1 MSRNN
6 LNLGIQFQFFIVI
19 QLQVVTFLFF
29 RLMDESTKT
38 GPGLVGINQTRD
50 DGNIFTIKGL
60 EEEERADRCVS

>member
-38 GPGLVGINQTRD
+38 GPGGLKS
-50 DGNIFTIKGL
+50 IKPVTTETFL
-60 EEEERADRCVS
+60 P

>member
-19 QLQVVTFLFF
+19 QLQVVTFSFF
-29 RLMDESTKT
+29 PADGRIDKNRP
-38 GPGLVGINQTRD
+38 GGLVGINQTRD

-60 EEEERADRCVS
+60 KRRRKS

>member
-19 QLQVVTFLFF
+19 QLQVVTFLFPADG
-29 RLMDESTKT
+29 RIDKNR
-38 GPGLVGINQTRD
+38 PGGLKSIKPRD

-60 EEEERADRCVS
+60 KEEERADRCVS